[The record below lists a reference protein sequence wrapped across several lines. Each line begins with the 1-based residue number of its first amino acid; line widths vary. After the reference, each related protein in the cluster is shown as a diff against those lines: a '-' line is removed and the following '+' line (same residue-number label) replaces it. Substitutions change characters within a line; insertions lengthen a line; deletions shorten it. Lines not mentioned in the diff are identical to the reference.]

1 MSKMKVVDLIY
12 FLFLFYFHF
21 LFFIF
26 RTRVRVRVTRLY
38 CYTLVILNDTVTSHM
53 MHGRT

>member
-38 CYTLVILNDTVTSHM
+38 CHTLVILNDTVTSHM

>member
-12 FLFLFYFHF
+12 FPFLFYFHF
-21 LFFIF
+21 LFSIF
-26 RTRVRVRVTRLY
+26 RTKVRVRVTRLY
-38 CYTLVILNDTVTSHM
+38 CHILVILDNTVTSHM